1 MPNWV
6 ISRIQISGPEDKI
19 KEFEDK
25 VLDLSEGA
33 EEVFSFKRIAPVP
46 EELVN
51 TISPN
56 PKPKIVSVKGKDGE
70 VSEVHLYPVFI
81 NEWEISKAIA
91 AGETPPEGILCNNS
105 TPEMSESLI
114 LKYGRSNWY
123 DWQNFNWGTK
133 WDANNSFYNREDRI
147 LQFETAWSCPG
158 ALIDKMI
165 GMFPDLTFEGTFA
178 DEDFGSNAGYIEK
191 GGAFNVDDRTEEAYE
206 IASSLWGYQGY
217 YDDEKE
223 EWVFEEEDE

>member
-123 DWQNFNWGTK
+123 DWQMLNWGTK

-147 LQFETAWSCPG
+147 LQFETAWTCPG

-165 GMFPDLTFEGTFA
+165 DMFPDLTFEGTFA

-191 GGAFNVDDRTEEAYE
+191 GGVFNVDDRTEEAYE

>member
-51 TISPN
+51 TISPS

-105 TPEMSESLI
+105 TPEMSTSLI

-123 DWQNFNWGTK
+123 DWQCFNWGTK
-133 WDANNSFYNREDRI
+133 WDANNSFYNKEDRI

-165 GMFPDLTFEGTFA
+165 DMFPDLTFEGTFA
-178 DEDFGSNAGYIEK
+178 DEDFGSNVGHIKKE
-191 GGAFNVDDRTEEAYE
+191 GAFNVDDRTEEAYE